1 MRDAAR
7 AAAMSDPEQNQ
18 WFRRR
23 WVDTVVRDLPT
34 PSKHAKPTQSCHG
47 FHNSLDLFGRELL
60 AAWRRERAV
69 QAGRSGADRM
79 TVRGGW

>member
-23 WVDTVVRDLPT
+23 WDDTVARNCPT
-34 PSKHAKPTQSCHG
+34 RSSHSAPSQLFHGTQ
-47 FHNSLDLFGRELL
+47 NSLDLFGRELL
-60 AAWRRERAV
+60 AAWRRERAAH
-69 QAGRSGADRM
+69 AGQSGAGCI
-79 TVRGGW
+79 TVRGGR